1 MLVLKLIRKVEG
13 DIVLDSG
20 CRYLVSVDGNLLG
33 TEQGVCVF
41 DAKQLVHLKIEA
53 HYPLS
58 LFQEANYRI
67 VIASDDLFPKGFNSS
82 ELCDLRAMF
91 GCVDNEEMYM
101 MLSSAS
107 QIITWHYSF
116 KYCPRCS
123 DVLTA
128 HSTELAKE
136 CGKCSHQQYPR
147 ISPCIIVLVRKG
159 DHCLLAH
166 SSKFAS
172 GRYSTLAGFI
182 EAGESAEHAVL
193 REVKEEVGITVKNIE
208 YCFSQSW
215 PFPHS
220 FMLGFMAEYDEGELI
235 PDGVEILDAGW
246 FKADEL
252 PTIPPK
258 FTIAR
263 RLIDRF
269 LLTQGVE
276 LGDSSLFF
284 SAK

>member
-1 MLVLKLIRKVEG
+1 MLE
-13 DIVLDSG
+13 SG
-20 CRYLVSVDGNLLG
+20 CRYLVSIGGELLG
-33 TEQGVCVF
+33 TEKGVSIF
-41 DAKQLVHLKIEA
+41 DARQLVNIDIEA

-58 LFQEANYRI
+58 LFQEENYRI
-67 VIASDDLFPKGFNSS
+67 VIASGDLFPIGFDSS
-82 ELCDLRAMF
+82 KLCNLRAILSS
-91 GCVDNEEMYM
+91 VENEQMYM

-107 QIITWHYSF
+107 QIVTWHYSF
-116 KYCPRCS
+116 KFCPCCAEP
-123 DVLTA
+123 LTA

-136 CGKCSHQQYPR
+136 CGKCSGQQYPR
-147 ISPCIIVLVRKG
+147 ISPCIIVLVRKN
-159 DHCLLAH
+159 DQCLLAH

-182 EAGESAEHAVL
+182 EAGESAEHAVS

-252 PTIPPK
+252 PTIPPR

-276 LGDSSLFF
+276 FDHSGLFF
-284 SAK
+284 SAE